1 MDEGLTILL
10 VVVVNAVVLVL
21 GGLITHLSYRA
32 YRRTRSRELRLFT
45 LGFAVLTVGFL
56 VGGGLH
62 QLLGMDLL
70 TGILAQSVLTALGLA
85 TLVYSLYVRE
95 SDEMLPAPA

>member
-1 MDEGLTILL
+1 MTDASPSCSRRPVATQLTF
-10 VVVVNAVVLVL
+10 
-21 GGLITHLSYRA
+21 RP
-32 YRRTRSRELRLFT
+32 SR
-45 LGFAVLTVGFL
+45 TVGFL

>member
-1 MDEGLTILL
+1 MDHGLTVLL
-10 VVVVNAVVLVL
+10 VVLVNAIVLVL
-21 GGLITHLSYRA
+21 AGLITHLAYRA

-45 LGFAVLTVGFL
+45 LGFALLTIGFL

-85 TLVYSLYVRE
+85 ALVYSLYVRE
-95 SDEMLPAPA
+95 TDEGGATPG